1 MELTEEQKENR
12 NRLLSKLD
20 KKKTGDVRL
29 ISEQNLANWRPS
41 QNDWENLFGGNH
53 RVSPRNNPYGH

>member
-12 NRLLSKLD
+12 NKLLSKLD

-41 QNDWENLFGGNH
+41 PHDWKKLFGREY
-53 RVSPRNNPYGH
+53 RVSPRGNPYGH